1 MALSEKKNWD
11 FIYSQ
16 VFSILMIWLLSD
28 LVKFIKCFAKKN
40 HALKGSNQLEKFNNK
55 EENNENLNF
64 YIVYGKKE
72 QFTPREN
79 SFTLPMLK

>member
-1 MALSEKKNWD
+1 VGHSKWHYLKKIWD

-16 VFSILMIWLLSD
+16 VFSIILMTWLLSD

-55 EENNENLNF
+55 EENNGNLNF
-64 YIVYGKKE
+64 YVVYGKKGT
-72 QFTPREN
+72 FYT
-79 SFTLPMLK
+79 KGK